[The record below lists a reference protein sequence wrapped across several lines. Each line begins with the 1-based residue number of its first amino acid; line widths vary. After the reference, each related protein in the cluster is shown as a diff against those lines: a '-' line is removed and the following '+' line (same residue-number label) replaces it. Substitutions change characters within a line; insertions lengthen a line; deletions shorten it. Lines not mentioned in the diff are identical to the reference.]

1 MQGIV
6 GPFEAHR
13 EARWLDDDESQVST
27 KLKIRSIP
35 ARWIRF
41 LVIPSNFVT
50 RSFSCELL
58 KFSKDLFNVRPV
70 NLRQIFFFHDGT
82 GSTPNGAT
90 INYRKRISS
99 FQARTSFS
107 TSFNFFSPI
116 FFLSFILI
124 LFHPITSLREF
135 SQSLSVHLPLTLF

>member
-6 GPFEAHR
+6 GPSEAHR

-27 KLKIRSIP
+27 KLEICSIP

-41 LVIPSNFVT
+41 LVISSNFVT

-70 NLRQIFFFHDGT
+70 NLRQFFFSMMELALLQMAPPLIT
-82 GSTPNGAT
+82 ESVFLPSKLVLLSQPLLT
-90 INYRKRISS
+90 
-99 FQARTSFS
+99 FS
-107 TSFNFFSPI
+107 LLFFS
-116 FFLSFILI
+116 LLYSYFISPHN
-124 LFHPITSLREF
+124 FTS
-135 SQSLSVHLPLTLF
+135 